1 MQGDDSDEKSANIN
15 QVAVI
20 GKTGNAAI
28 IPNIFGT
35 EYGVDSG
42 SGGAAAAAVQWS
54 YLPKIYSGGP
64 D

>member
-15 QVAVI
+15 QVDVI
-20 GKTGNAAI
+20 GKIGNAPI
-28 IPNIFGT
+28 IPNIFGA

-42 SGGAAAAAVQWS
+42 SGAAVVQWS
-54 YLPKIYSGGP
+54 YLPKIYGGGP